1 MAKRRPN
8 PAWFILV
15 GVAVVFAAVL
25 IILVLPRT
33 RRGAS
38 TLEPS
43 PTGTLNIL
51 IVGKDARAV
60 GPVRNDGRQR
70 NLREDQSHS
79 DIIIICHINFSRP
92 RMNLVAIPRD
102 LLVEVPGIT
111 HAASNT
117 DFTNM
122 EKITH
127 TYAIGGEKLLR
138 RTVESTLGITIQ
150 RYIAFDFDSFRMAFD
165 ILRPFVGI
173 LRVGTVTLTERDQA
187 LKFARKRYGLQFDD
201 ADRCRNA
208 VGLVRAVIG
217 RTWWLT
223 NTRLGDMLIHRLL
236 GIVGTDTDL
245 TADEIDAVAS
255 GLRQGGFSPNHIRT
269 AVLVSSGADVTLT
282 RYNQTLSCYLP
293 IYSEIEK
300 QVAAFLLDKDEVKAL
315 DFMTQ
320 EPFRVPGYFEYN
332 YVTMMDSGP
341 VLEFETTGLDSKRIE
356 TKSLELEQLKNEKA
370 PADTGRR

>member
-8 PAWFILV
+8 PAWFILAGIV
-15 GVAVVFAAVL
+15 VVFAAVL
-25 IILVLPRT
+25 VVLLLPRAH
-33 RRGAS
+33 RGAS

-51 IVGKDARAV
+51 IIGKDARAV

-70 NLREDQSHS
+70 NVRETESHS

-92 RMNLVAIPRD
+92 RLNLVAIPRD
-102 LLVEVPGIT
+102 LLVEVPGVT

-165 ILRPFVGI
+165 VLRPFVGA
-173 LRVGTVTLTERDQA
+173 LRVGKVTLSERDQA

-208 VGLVRAVIG
+208 VGLIRAVIG
-217 RTWWLT
+217 KTWWLA
-223 NTRLGDMLIHRLL
+223 NTRLGDMLINKLL

-255 GLRQGGFSPNHIRT
+255 GLRRSGLSPARIRT
-269 AVLVSSGADVTLT
+269 AVLVSSGAEVTLN
-282 RYNQTLSCYLP
+282 RYHQTLSCYLP
-293 IYSEIEK
+293 VYTEIQK
-300 QVAAFLLDKDEVKAL
+300 QVDFFLLDKDEVKAL

-320 EPFRVPGYFEYN
+320 QPFRVPGYFEYN

-341 VLEFETTGLDSKRIE
+341 VLEFETTGLDSKRME